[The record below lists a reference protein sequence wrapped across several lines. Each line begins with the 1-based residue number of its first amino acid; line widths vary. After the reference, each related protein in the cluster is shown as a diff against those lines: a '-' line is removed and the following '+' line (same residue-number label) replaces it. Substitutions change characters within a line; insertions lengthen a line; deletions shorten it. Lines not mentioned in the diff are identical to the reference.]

1 MGAVMSHTANDQILE
16 SIYERFNIYKMTVEG
31 ISSYLI
37 LDENQ
42 NHMESKGKIFW
53 DSKLDA
59 ELALFDIVYKQFE
72 EMPQP

>member
-1 MGAVMSHTANDQILE
+1 MSHPQNDQVLE
-16 SIYERFNIYKMTVEG
+16 NIYEKYNIYKMTVEG
-31 ISSYLI
+31 ITSYLI
-37 LDENQ
+37 LDENE

>member
-1 MGAVMSHTANDQILE
+1 MSHPQNDQVLE
-16 SIYERFNIYKMTVEG
+16 NIYEKYNIYKMTVEG

-37 LDENQ
+37 LDENE

-72 EMPQP
+72 EMPQR

>member
-1 MGAVMSHTANDQILE
+1 MSHPQNDQVLE
-16 SIYERFNIYKMTVEG
+16 NIYEKYNIYKMTVEG
-31 ISSYLI
+31 VSSYLI
-37 LDENQ
+37 LDEDE

>member
-1 MGAVMSHTANDQILE
+1 MSHPQNDQVLE
-16 SIYERFNIYKMTVEG
+16 NIYEKYNIYKMTVEG
-31 ISSYLI
+31 ITSYLI
-37 LDENQ
+37 LDENE

-53 DSKLDA
+53 DSKSDA

>member
-1 MGAVMSHTANDQILE
+1 MSHPQNDQILE
-16 SIYERFNIYKMTVEG
+16 NIYEKYNIYKMTVEG

-37 LDENQ
+37 LDENE

-59 ELALFDIVYKQFE
+59 ELALFDIVYKQLE

>member
-1 MGAVMSHTANDQILE
+1 MSHPQNDQVLE
-16 SIYERFNIYKMTVEG
+16 NIYEKYNIYKMTVEG

-37 LDENQ
+37 LDEDE

-59 ELALFDIVYKQFE
+59 ELALIDIVYKQFE

>member
-1 MGAVMSHTANDQILE
+1 MSHPQNDQILE